1 MPRSPSA
8 TTSRDTAA
16 KVRAY
21 ITKLPPDARREVQ
34 KLRAAIR
41 AAAPGAV
48 EAFSYGIPGFR
59 LDDKPLIW
67 YAGWKAHTSLYPIT
81 AAIRRTHS
89 SALEGYKMSTG
100 TVQFPLAEPV
110 PLALVK
116 RLVKARIAEVRAAA
130 RRK

>member
-8 TTSRDTAA
+8 TTSRDTSA

-21 ITKLPPDARREVQ
+21 IAKLPPDARREVQ
-34 KLRAAIR
+34 KLRTAIR

-67 YAGWKAHTSLYPIT
+67 YAGWKAHTSL
-81 AAIRRTHS
+81 
-89 SALEGYKMSTG
+89 
-100 TVQFPLAEPV
+100 
-110 PLALVK
+110 
-116 RLVKARIAEVRAAA
+116 
-130 RRK
+130 